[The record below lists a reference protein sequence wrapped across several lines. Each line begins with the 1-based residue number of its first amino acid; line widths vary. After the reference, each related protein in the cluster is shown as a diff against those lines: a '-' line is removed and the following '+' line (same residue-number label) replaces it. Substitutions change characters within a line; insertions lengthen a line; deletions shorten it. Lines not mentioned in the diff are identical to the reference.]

1 MLDLF
6 FLIKKQLYIFFKKII
21 YNCFFNYD
29 NIQEKEEMYGQF
41 IYID

>member
-1 MLDLF
+1 MLHLF
-6 FLIKKQLYIFFKKII
+6 YLIKKQLYIFFNKMI
-21 YNCFFNYD
+21 YSCFFDYT